1 VNLYRVHAGH
11 IRTWT
16 GELEQFA
23 EDTGAAWAAAIAAH
37 GRALIAAATG
47 SFSGTVSGRALLARN
62 PDGSCSFTQ
71 VPRLEVDKFAES
83 GTLSF

>member
-1 VNLYRVHAGH
+1 VNLYRVHVGH

-37 GRALIAAATG
+37 GRALTSADGDTDDPELHFLQAMAEH
-47 SFSGTVSGRALLARN
+47 SRASR
-62 PDGSCSFTQ
+62 S
-71 VPRLEVDKFAES
+71 VD
-83 GTLSF
+83 